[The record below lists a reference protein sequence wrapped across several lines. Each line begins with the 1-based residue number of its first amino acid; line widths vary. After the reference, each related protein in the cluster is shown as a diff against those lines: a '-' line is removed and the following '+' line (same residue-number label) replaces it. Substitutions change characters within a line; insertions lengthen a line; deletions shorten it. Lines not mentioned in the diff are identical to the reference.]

1 MGNTGL
7 ASSPPLLLERC
18 TVPWESIDRLLVS
31 GIDRVTCMS
40 PQGGR
45 GRISF
50 VDDWTIRREMQD
62 DGKEANNDKIIKIG
76 DGICVNLFY
85 CLEWRRRRIGMCRS
99 LVKLVNADNGEASR
113 MRKEWT
119 MTGRKSGAVPAV
131 SRHPEALL

>member
-31 GIDRVTCMS
+31 GIDRVTCTF
-40 PQGGR
+40 PR
-45 GRISF
+45 EGRISF
-50 VDDWTIRREMQD
+50 VDDWTIGRERRRN